1 MQHLHVVAR
10 AFQVAGAQHELR
22 LHVGV
27 FGRIQ
32 TLFLHAGHVQNIHVA
47 HHLFDAGM
55 QTPRNAFLVQHV
67 ENVLRHRQRLR
78 GDEVEAVAVKFRQ
91 RLGQG
96 VDGAA
101 ILQVAN
107 HGDIQVLKLA
117 LRLLNGEQ
125 IQQRLRWVLVG
136 TVTGV
141 QHRNAAGELGRQ
153 ARRALLRVTHHNRVD
168 VGADH

>member
-1 MQHLHVVAR
+1 M
-10 AFQVAGAQHELR
+10 
-22 LHVGV
+22 
-27 FGRIQ
+27 
-32 TLFLHAGHVQNIHVA
+32 
-47 HHLFDAGM
+47 
-55 QTPRNAFLVQHV
+55 
-67 ENVLRHRQRLR
+67 
-78 GDEVEAVAVKFRQ
+78 
-91 RLGQG
+91 
-96 VDGAA
+96 DGAA

-107 HGDIQVLKLA
+107 HGDVQVLKRA
-117 LRLLNGEQ
+117 LGLLNGEQ

>member
-10 AFQVAGAQHELR
+10 ALEVGGAQHELC

-32 TLFLHAGHVQNIHVA
+32 TLFLHAGHVENIHVA
-47 HHLFDAGM
+47 HHLFDAGV
-55 QTPRNAFLVQHV
+55 QAPLNAFFVQHV
-67 ENVLRHRQRLR
+67 ENVLRHRQRVR
-78 GDEVEAVAVKFRQ
+78 GDEEEAVAVKFRQ

-101 ILQVAN
+101 IFQVAD
-107 HGDIQVLKLA
+107 HGDIQVLELA

-125 IQQRLRWVLVG
+125 IQQGLRRVLVG

-141 QHRNAAGELGRQ
+141 QHRNAAGKFGRQ
-153 ARRALLRVTHHNRVD
+153 ARRALLRMTHHNRVD